1 MTRLRV
7 QPPTGAIISNVLQ
20 TSALKLKDSIGENTK
35 ATTKRWNSQDLEL
48 CPYRRARILPPLK
61 MDATASAQD
70 CDHENCPCLF
80 DFYLLE
86 ENQLLDAQVFTLKQL
101 YQKCCK
107 GGNLLLAFFLLRSGG
122 LAAIGWTYDKFIQSG
137 HSSTWALL
145 TTQCYLKIP
154 DSFWAKS
161 LKCWSLTLFKV
172 RGKNLQKK
180 TPLPR
185 LESALPFSSKSLRWD
200 HHKTKLKGY
209 LLQTSW
215 RSETWRMGR
224 IKLTMTYFK

>member
-20 TSALKLKDSIGENTK
+20 TSALKLKDSVGENTK

-80 DFYLLE
+80 DFYLPE

-172 RGKNLQKK
+172 RGKK
-180 TPLPR
+180 
-185 LESALPFSSKSLRWD
+185 SAKEDPSAKIRVCFAFF
-200 HHKTKLKGY
+200 
-209 LLQTSW
+209 
-215 RSETWRMGR
+215 E
-224 IKLTMTYFK
+224 